1 MKDLKD
7 MTPIELNHLVNK
19 VKENHDLIKSKIKN
33 KLSQVE
39 KLEGEINIE
48 IEKLSKLEEQY
59 VEMMALLIEK
69 K

>member
-1 MKDLKD
+1 MKELKD

-19 VKENHDLIKSKIKN
+19 VKENHDLIKSKIKD